1 MTASTTALGAPQA
14 GGGSGLKFE
23 IAVADSFEG
32 APVSPREWDEFVLS
46 VRGDIYVSF
55 DWCLIWWRHYGRG
68 RALHLFVYRQSGRLV
83 GLAPMFVERVRLG
96 PVSLKIGKRVGA
108 DHALTIFSLP
118 ISPHYSEQV
127 YSHVVTSLIN
137 AEKCDAVWIG
147 LCPGDDPTMPGLEK
161 AASAKASFVSLIP
174 IPPSAPQTL
183 FDLPATFG
191 AYVKKLDSR
200 QRQNYRRRLKLLGNA
215 YRIDSEVIADPS
227 RAEGSFADF
236 VSAHER
242 QWMAEGKLGHFG
254 DWPLAA
260 EFNSE
265 LVRSLSKSGRYRM
278 LYLRA
283 DGATISYQY
292 GFVFGDRFYWRLPAR
307 TTEAGFERFGLGV
320 LGLVQLIEAM
330 IGEGVRSIEAGL
342 GHYDYKIH
350 FGGKEVDTRSYL
362 VLANRGLVY
371 PRFRFFAFLSHL
383 LDLTYYR
390 IWFKRLAPRLPLPR
404 RPLWRTWIRSR
415 L

>member
-1 MTASTTALGAPQA
+1 MIASTALGAPMGA
-14 GGGSGLKFE
+14 GDAGLKFE
-23 IAVADSFEG
+23 AAVARSFEE
-32 APVSPREWDEFVLS
+32 APITPGEWDEFVLS
-46 VRGDIYVSF
+46 IRGDIYVSF
-55 DWCLIWWRHYGRG
+55 DWCRIWWRHYGRG
-68 RALHLFVYRQSGRLV
+68 RALHLFIYRDSGRLI

-118 ISPHYSEQV
+118 IAPDYTERA
-127 YSHVVTSLIN
+127 YSHVMMNLIGT
-137 AEKCDAVWIG
+137 EKCDGVWIG
-147 LCPGDDPTMPGLEK
+147 LCPGGDPTMPGLQK
-161 AASAKASFVSLIP
+161 AVSAKAGFVSLIH

-183 FDLPATFG
+183 FDLPATFD
-191 AYVKKLDSR
+191 AYLKKLDSR
-200 QRQNYRRRLKLLGNA
+200 QRQNYRRRLKLLGSA
-215 YRIDSEVIADPS
+215 YRVDREAISDPS

-236 VSAHER
+236 LSAHAR

-265 LVRSLSKSGRYRM
+265 LVQSLSKSGRYRM

-283 DGATISYQY
+283 DGAAISYQY

-307 TTEAGFERFGLGV
+307 TTEAGFEKFGLGV

-330 IGEGVRSIEAGL
+330 IGEGVRSIEAGA

-362 VLANRGLVY
+362 VLANRPLVY
-371 PRFRFFAFLSHL
+371 SRFKLFAFFSHL
-383 LDLTYYR
+383 LNLTYYK
-390 IWFKRLAPRLPLPR
+390 IWFKRLASRFPLPR